1 MEFVMNAHRWG
12 SLDQKKDFWDRK
24 VLTKFRNFQ
33 LSYGLVG
40 TILNSSFVFATFKLF
55 SLLLTQSRG
64 FLLNQFDIQTNLNV
78 AINLLYIELSEN
90 MPKLTSFCI
99 LHLIL
104 DQMCEGIKTIKEWH
118 FVHIYNKLMHDMAFE
133 LLLLVLSIHQL
144 VEAEFLK
151 GVNYGNRFIP
161 EPWMNGMYVCWING
175 LLKYLL
181 LGSLQKNYC
190 KAWKSQNEGWM
201 IKDKGWRL
209 SSWLRGFA
217 ERQKDDQ
224 IDRQT
229 E

>member
-1 MEFVMNAHRWG
+1 MNAQKLG

-104 DQMCEGIKTIKEWH
+104 DQMCEGIKTIKE
-118 FVHIYNKLMHDMAFE
+118 
-133 LLLLVLSIHQL
+133 
-144 VEAEFLK
+144 
-151 GVNYGNRFIP
+151 
-161 EPWMNGMYVCWING
+161 
-175 LLKYLL
+175 
-181 LGSLQKNYC
+181 
-190 KAWKSQNEGWM
+190 
-201 IKDKGWRL
+201 
-209 SSWLRGFA
+209 
-217 ERQKDDQ
+217 
-224 IDRQT
+224 
-229 E
+229 